1 MKKGWLDEYEN
12 GGEYLGTTN
21 VGRNYSPAWGG
32 QFQMG
37 GYVYPTTFVPHAQKG
52 EKVRFIEPPPIDYE
66 LQYSGDPSK
75 KYPVSSDVMKQIVA
89 TSVGMGYDPKRA
101 LAVAL
106 QESGIGR
113 TDPNYFHVLR
123 GKTKSGKDRIPEE
136 YQNLTMDELG
146 IQLLKDKQ
154 KLANK
159 LGYTTPEMELQ
170 TYNGLGKIFRDTE
183 KDYHGFEMQK
193 IYGVPIPEEGIDL
206 RKNPLYGKRIMDLE
220 KEVVSKDPYVNQL
233 VDYYN
238 KFYSNPDSVYYTKA
252 SNLEPIEVVA
262 PSKAKKQ
269 KTENSVVKEGFL
281 KLVDDLKN
289 GGSVPG
295 SIGFTYA
302 RTQDIPSEGP
312 YAKKTLPSAQTGY
325 SSKPFEM
332 VWKENAPSK
341 KSTNNVERYEPSNAV
356 KNAKSTLA
364 VASLAGSSNP
374 VTQYLA
380 QIAGGTGDL
389 YTSARY
395 AMDKN
400 WGKAGEDFVQGA
412 LGFIPY
418 SKAIQGMKGDYFTK
432 GAQFFNKWLK
442 RAHAASDVK
451 TLSESPKNT
460 KLPRHENGGSMSFYQ
475 HGLDWTPRNISKNG
489 SVVKDNMGYWNPD
502 NWGKVVEIDSPNITM
517 KGVNQP
523 LLGISDEGDV
533 QYMEPGKDYKFKGKK
548 VKEYPVAK
556 NGVNQQD
563 EKTVQHLDQ
572 LLNFTNY
579 NKPKAKSGGWLDKY

>member
-1 MKKGWLDEYEN
+1 MAKWLDKYEN

-37 GYVYPTTFVPHAQKG
+37 GYVYPTTFVPQAQKG

-66 LQYSGDPSK
+66 LQHSGDPSK

-193 IYGVPIPEEGIDL
+193 IYGVPIPKEGIDL

-220 KEVVSKDPYVNQL
+220 KEVINKDPYVNQL

-252 SNLEPIEVVA
+252 SNLEPIEIVA

-295 SIGFTYA
+295 SVGFTYA
-302 RTQDIPSEGP
+302 RTQGIPSEGP
-312 YAKKTLPSAQTGY
+312 YAKKTMPSAQ
-325 SSKPFEM
+325 
-332 VWKENAPSK
+332 
-341 KSTNNVERYEPSNAV
+341 
-356 KNAKSTLA
+356 
-364 VASLAGSSNP
+364 
-374 VTQYLA
+374 
-380 QIAGGTGDL
+380 
-389 YTSARY
+389 
-395 AMDKN
+395 
-400 WGKAGEDFVQGA
+400 
-412 LGFIPY
+412 
-418 SKAIQGMKGDYFTK
+418 
-432 GAQFFNKWLK
+432 
-442 RAHAASDVK
+442 
-451 TLSESPKNT
+451 
-460 KLPRHENGGSMSFYQ
+460 NGQEMSFYQ

-489 SVVKDNMGYWNPD
+489 SVVKDNNGYWNPE
-502 NWGKVVEIDSPNITM
+502 NWGKPVEIDSNEITM
-517 KGVNQP
+517 QGVYEP
-523 LLGISDEGDV
+523 LLGVSDTGDV
-533 QYMEPGKDYKFKGKK
+533 QMMYPGEDYTFDGES
-548 VKEYPVAK
+548 VTEYPVAK
-556 NGVNQQD
+556 YGINQQD

-572 LLNFTNY
+572 LTNFT